1 MYCSNCR
8 KNLPDGAKFCSGCGK
23 PLFSQTQSNNYI
35 DIVQATW
42 KRFLRKTDIIIR
54 HLGVKKSAALLSVA
68 VFAIII
74 LVVWTGGKYDLSGI
88 YQATEF
94 FPFNQFTFDESGHF
108 SAVYYDGS
116 YSETYTGKYQK
127 QGDEYICL
135 FSDGSSS
142 SGNPI
147 LNFEASSMSE
157 QCEITAK
164 KVDENTLEIWIVP
177 KIGYWAW
184 GGKSVYFYK

>member
-1 MYCSNCR
+1 MYCNNCG

-23 PLFSQTQSNNYI
+23 PLFSQTQSNNYV
-35 DIVQATW
+35 DKATW

-68 VFAIII
+68 VFTIAI
-74 LVVWTGGKYDLSGI
+74 LVVWTGGKYDLSGT

-142 SGNPI
+142 SGTPV

-157 QCEITAK
+157 QCEVTIK
-164 KVDENTLEIWIVP
+164 KVNESTLEIWIVP